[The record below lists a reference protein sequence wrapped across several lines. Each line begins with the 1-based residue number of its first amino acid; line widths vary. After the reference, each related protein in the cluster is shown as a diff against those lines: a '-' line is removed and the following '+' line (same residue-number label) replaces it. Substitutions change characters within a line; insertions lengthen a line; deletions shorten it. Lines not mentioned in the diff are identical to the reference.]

1 MQTHNAARCQRQQSL
16 GSHVLQRCISGGESR
31 LVMSFLSTWQSLHS
45 CWRNLPLIW
54 LYFKRAG
61 CTGNPMT
68 QHLAAVSILGF
79 ENCQSFFPYNC
90 PCTYGVPQC
99 AAHTSLI
106 GTTLAKLSKQLR
118 NITYRQL
125 FNKHTILSCLFLKM
139 VVYCN
144 KQLCK

>member
-1 MQTHNAARCQRQQSL
+1 M
-16 GSHVLQRCISGGESR
+16 VFI
-31 LVMSFLSTWQSLHS
+31 LV
-45 CWRNLPLIW
+45 
-54 LYFKRAG
+54 
-61 CTGNPMT
+61 
-68 QHLAAVSILGF
+68 ILGGR
-79 ENCQSFFPYNC
+79 EGGREGGSEGGSEGAEGGRES
-90 PCTYGVPQC
+90 CTYGVPQC
-99 AAHTSLI
+99 AARTSLI